1 MSSTMQNPKIRF
13 QASARDGSV
22 EYAELL
28 TILCK
33 SAAMP
38 GPFTTSVYGIA
49 GRSEPILEVQICIL
63 HIIQPPSI
71 DFSKPLVKSHG
82 TMPFLLFVTFLLLRS
97 SKARAGY
104 MLWCPSPTTKT
115 SLRSNH
121 RAIIQSYS
129 HVTATRPSLSP
140 LSCTS
145 EMEVSKSPFTM
156 SVEVNVSKVY
166 SHLKNINLTLCRIRI
181 AAL

>member
-49 GRSEPILEVQICIL
+49 GRSEPILDVQICIL

-71 DFSKPLVKSHG
+71 DQQAFGQISRYNAIPAFCDVL
-82 TMPFLLFVTFLLLRS
+82 T
-97 SKARAGY
+97 
-104 MLWCPSPTTKT
+104 PS
-115 SLRSNH
+115 
-121 RAIIQSYS
+121 
-129 HVTATRPSLSP
+129 
-140 LSCTS
+140 
-145 EMEVSKSPFTM
+145 F
-156 SVEVNVSKVY
+156 
-166 SHLKNINLTLCRIRI
+166 
-181 AAL
+181 

>member
-63 HIIQPPSI
+63 HIIQLPSI
-71 DFSKPLVKSHG
+71 DFNKPLVKSHG

-104 MLWCPSPTTKT
+104 ML
-115 SLRSNH
+115 
-121 RAIIQSYS
+121 
-129 HVTATRPSLSP
+129 
-140 LSCTS
+140 
-145 EMEVSKSPFTM
+145 
-156 SVEVNVSKVY
+156 
-166 SHLKNINLTLCRIRI
+166 
-181 AAL
+181 